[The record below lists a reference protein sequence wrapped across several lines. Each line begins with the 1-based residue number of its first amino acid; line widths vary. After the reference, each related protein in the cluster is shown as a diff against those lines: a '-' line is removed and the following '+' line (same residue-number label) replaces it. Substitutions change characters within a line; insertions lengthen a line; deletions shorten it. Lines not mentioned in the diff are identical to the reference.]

1 VVPDTPLQVSVVI
14 VTHDSHPVLTGCLQ
28 ALVRAVAATS
38 CEIVIV
44 DNASRDRTLEEV
56 KRLVP
61 NARVISNN
69 RNAGFAHACN
79 QGAEIAA
86 GEYLLFLNPDVEL
99 DADAI
104 GALLNVIEG
113 RSDAG
118 LVSGRL
124 RNPDGTFQATCRRF
138 PTIGN
143 MIFSRG
149 SVFGRICSDSGAS
162 AARYTLP
169 DFTETTEVPSV
180 AATMVMVRRSLFAQ
194 VGGFDRRFFMFME
207 DTDLSLRLHQLGYR
221 NLFAPTAGGVHH
233 WGKGAKAGRVQREYY
248 HHVSLW
254 KYFLK
259 HVPNG
264 FSVVVLPLLLL
275 VNFFLVILLP
285 ARGVRSDDR

>member
-1 VVPDTPLQVSVVI
+1 MPDTPPQVSVIV
-14 VTHDSHPVLTGCLQ
+14 VTHDSLPVLTGCLQ
-28 ALVRAVAATS
+28 ALVRAIAKTS
-38 CEIVIV
+38 CEIIIV
-44 DNASRDRTLEEV
+44 DNASRDLTVEEV

-61 NARVISNN
+61 KARIIPND
-69 RNAGFAHACN
+69 RNLGFAHACN

-86 GEYLLFLNPDVEL
+86 GEHLLFLNPDVEL

-104 GALLNVIEG
+104 VTLLAVMKD

-124 RNPDGTFQATCRRF
+124 RNSDGTFQATCRRF

-149 SVFGRICSDSGAS
+149 SALVRLFSKQSSSG
-162 AARYTLP
+162 ARYTLP
-169 DFTETTEVPSV
+169 DYSETTEVPSV
-180 AATMVMVRRSLFAQ
+180 AATLVMVRRSLFEQA
-194 VGGFDRRFFMFME
+194 GGFDRRFFMFME

-221 NLFAPTAGGVHH
+221 NLFVPTTGGIHH
-233 WGKGAKAGRVQREYY
+233 WGKGAKAGRVRREYY
-248 HHVSLW
+248 HHVSMW

-275 VNFFLVILLP
+275 VNFLLVILLP